1 MPNTVTGRILK
12 VGQTVNV
19 SKNEKEF
26 LKRELV
32 LDCSRYDEFT
42 GEKRENYVSLSFTQK
57 RCEDLNGLQQ
67 GELVEVSFMLNGRK
81 YEKDGQT
88 RYITDIV
95 GYKVERK
102 ESRQNISAPQAMALP
117 PQAPQPPQPQ
127 YAPQYQ
133 AQQPYV
139 QQPYAQQ
146 FPPQVNSQGQ
156 PTGGNDLPF

>member
-1 MPNTVTGRILK
+1 MPNTITGRIFK

-19 SKNEKEF
+19 SREKEF

-32 LDCSRYDEFT
+32 LDCSRYDEYT
-42 GEKRENYVSLSFTQK
+42 GEKRENYVTFSFTQK
-57 RCEDLNGLQQ
+57 RCEELNGYMP
-67 GELVEVSFMLNGRK
+67 GELVEVSFVLNGRK

-102 ESRQNISAPQAMALP
+102 ESRQNISAPQAVAP
-117 PQAPQPPQPQ
+117 ASVAPQVPPQPQ

-133 AQQPYV
+133 PQPQYQQAPQYAPQG
-139 QQPYAQQ
+139 QQY
-146 FPPQVNSQGQ
+146 PPQ
-156 PTGGNDLPF
+156 GNPPELPF